1 MAEITNF
8 KGQVIRLESP
18 SDSDTAIADLQK
30 LVAHRVRDARRRKRL
45 SRRALSGE
53 SGVSE
58 RYLAQ
63 LEAGEGNISIALLLR
78 VAMALEHRIEWLVG
92 EDDPWSSD
100 VIQAME
106 LFRSADQ
113 ESREAALLAL
123 QPKPEQNARANRVC
137 LIGLRGAGKSTLG
150 VLAAE
155 KLGVPFLEL
164 NKEIESLGGM
174 PVAEIIALYGQEGYR
189 HLELKALDQVLEQHE
204 QVILAAA
211 GGIVAEPKTFHRL
224 LLHYNTIWL
233 KASAEEHMERVR
245 AQGDERPMADNP
257 GAMDQLKS
265 ILRNREALYSKA
277 DVHLDTS
284 GKPFDLSLQDLVK
297 AIKAHGFLDR

>member
-8 KGQVIRLESP
+8 KGQVIRLESTP
-18 SDSDTAIADLQK
+18 DSDTAITDLQK
-30 LVAHRVRDARRRKRL
+30 LVARRVRDARRRKRL
-45 SRRALSGE
+45 SRRALSGR

-63 LEAGEGNISIALLLR
+63 LEAGEGNISIGLLLR
-78 VAMALEHRIEWLVG
+78 VAIALEHRIEWLVG

-100 VIQAME
+100 IIQAME

-123 QPKPEQNARANRVC
+123 QPKPEQNARANRLC

-150 VLAAE
+150 RLAAE

-164 NKEIESLGGM
+164 NKEIEGLGGM

-233 KASAEEHMERVR
+233 KASAEEHMDRVR

-277 DVHLDTS
+277 DVQIDTS
-284 GKPFDLSLQDLVK
+284 GKPIDVSLQDLVQ
-297 AIKAHGFLDR
+297 AIQAHGFLDL